1 MTQSDPG
8 VHMLRP
14 IRLGSRLRSW
24 CRSFVQLPSQ
34 TGDSALG
41 TSVLPNTSG
50 HRRLRP
56 PYRRHRYEPIALY
69 RMAERA
75 KARGVDL
82 MAAEGPWKPGQRAL
96 REPGGNGLSMIPV
109 VMNGQAEVMVDT
121 IEHAAEVAGLLNWSG
136 VDELEP
142 DIDLRPPPEAT
153 PHLMAG

>member
-1 MTQSDPG
+1 
-8 VHMLRP
+8 LRP
-14 IRLGSRLRSW
+14 IRLCSRLHSW

-34 TGDSALG
+34 TGNSALG
-41 TSVLPNTSG
+41 TSVLQNTPG

-56 PYRRHRYEPIALY
+56 RSRRHRYEPIGLY

-82 MAAEGPWKPGQRAL
+82 MAAEGPWKHGQRAL

-109 VMNGQAEVMVDT
+109 VINGQAEVMVDT

-136 VDELEP
+136 VEELEP

-153 PHLMAG
+153 QHLMAG